1 MRPISASK
9 WRSGAL
15 NANIGALRTKLP
27 VNGGVLVVFYRVH
40 ISVDFRTLKPNRP
53 SEKIEI
59 QPGMTANVEI
69 QTGKNTVF
77 RYLAKPITKTFGD
90 AMEER

>member
-1 MRPISASK
+1 
-9 WRSGAL
+9 
-15 NANIGALRTKLP
+15 
-27 VNGGVLVVFYRVH
+27 
-40 ISVDFRTLKPNRP
+40 VDFRTLKPNRP

>member
-1 MRPISASK
+1 MKSK
-9 WRSGAL
+9 L
-15 NANIGALRTKLP
+15 T
-27 VNGGVLVVFYRVH
+27 VNGGAQGVFYRDH
-40 ISVDFRTLKPNRP
+40 ISVEPCAMKPNRP
-53 SEKIEI
+53 GEKIEI

>member
-1 MRPISASK
+1 M
-9 WRSGAL
+9 
-15 NANIGALRTKLP
+15 
-27 VNGGVLVVFYRVH
+27 
-40 ISVDFRTLKPNRP
+40 KPNRP
-53 SEKIEI
+53 GEKIEI

-77 RYLAKPITKTFGD
+77 RYLANPITKTFGD